1 MKIRKT
7 LGHLKWHLFGVLPYY
22 QLKKKGERFRL
33 EWMDRGSQLPS
44 LQWNG
49 QSGPEIHM
57 MCGKNHVDMGIW
69 ASWSLLRFLPGASL
83 FLHSDGSLR
92 DEHIESWRRV
102 IPNLTLIAKEESD
115 LRARQVF
122 KDRFPLLSEWRTR
135 QFYSVKFIDFH
146 LHGTSDRI
154 ILLDSDVLCFDKPTE
169 LIDGLNAL
177 ESPLLWHID
186 DKSYYLAPT
195 KVLKACTNVE
205 VVERVNSGFLLTKRW
220 QIEDLQYFEN
230 ILQKLQDYSLP
241 IFHYWA
247 EQTMYAISANR
258 HGNAAAFPGKYS
270 VYFGKTLQSS
280 TIRHYAGVPK
290 LRPRYYVEGVPILF
304 SQINQ
309 TRELLITYE
318 YIRAAE

>member
-7 LGHLKWHLFGVLPYY
+7 LGRIKWYLFGVLPYY
-22 QLKKKGERFRL
+22 PLKKKGEASRL
-33 EWMDRGSQLPS
+33 KWMDRASELPS
-44 LQWNG
+44 LRWSG

-57 MCGKNHVDMGIW
+57 MCGTNHVNMGIW

-83 FLHSDGSLR
+83 ILHSDGSLR
-92 DEHIESWRRV
+92 DEHLESWRRV
-102 IPNLTLIAKEESD
+102 IPNLTLITKEESD
-115 LRARQVF
+115 LRARQVL
-122 KDRFPLLSEWRTR
+122 KDKFPLLSEWRAR

-154 ILLDSDVLCFDKPTE
+154 VVLDSDVLCFDKPKE
-169 LIDGLNAL
+169 LIEGLNAL

-205 VVERVNSGFLLTKRW
+205 VIERVNTGFLLTKRW
-220 QIEDLQYFEN
+220 QIADLQYFEN
-230 ILQKLQDYSLP
+230 ILQKLQDHSLP

-247 EQTMYAISANR
+247 EQTMYSISANR
-258 HGNAAAFPGKYS
+258 HGYATAFSDKYS
-270 VYFGKTLQSS
+270 VYFGKTLQKS
-280 TIRHYAGVPK
+280 TIRHFAGVPN
-290 LRPRYYVEGVPILF
+290 LRPRFYTEGVPTLF

-309 TRELLITYE
+309 TRKLLMPD
-318 YIRAAE
+318 